1 MRIMKG
7 MEQQPKLAFA
17 YLRVSG
23 KGQVDGDGFPR
34 QLAAIE
40 AYAKTNGL
48 TLAKVFR
55 EQGISGTKEL
65 ENRPA
70 LQQLLA
76 AVDKRNVPVV
86 LIEKL
91 DRLARDLMI
100 QETILRDLQRRDVM
114 LVSTMEP
121 DLCSD
126 DPSRKLVRQIMGCI
140 AEYEKS
146 MIVSKLAGARRRMR
160 AKNGFCEGRKPY
172 GERKGERRTIDRI
185 MALRATG
192 TAMDTI
198 AETLNSE
205 GLRPRSG
212 KQWYGSAVRNVLLRE
227 ATATA

>member
-1 MRIMKG
+1 MA
-7 MEQQPKLAFA
+7 QQPQLAFA

-40 AYAKTNGL
+40 AYAKANGL

-76 AVDKRNVPVV
+76 AVDNRNVPVV
-86 LIEKL
+86 LVEKL

-100 QETILRDLQRRDVM
+100 HETILRDFQRRGVT
-114 LVSTMEP
+114 LTSTMEP

-126 DPSRKLVRQIMGCI
+126 DPSRKLVRQVMGAI
-140 AEYEKS
+140 AEYERV
-146 MIVSKLAGARRRMR
+146 MIVAKLAGARQRMR
-160 AKNGFCEGRKPY
+160 IKNGSCEGRKPY

-185 MALRATG
+185 LALRATG

-205 GLRPRSG
+205 GLKPRSG

-227 ATATA
+227 ATVTA

>member
-1 MRIMKG
+1 
-7 MEQQPKLAFA
+7 MEQQATKLAFA

-40 AYAKTNGL
+40 AYAKANGL
-48 TLAKVFR
+48 TLTKVFR

-76 AVDKRNVPVV
+76 AVDSRNVPVV

-100 QETILRDLQRRDVM
+100 QETILRDLQRRGVT

-140 AEYEKS
+140 SEYEKS
-146 MIVSKLAGARRRMR
+146 MIVAKLAGARQRMR
-160 AKNGFCEGRKPY
+160 TRTGSCEGRKPY

-185 MALRATG
+185 LSLRSAG

-205 GLRPRSG
+205 GLKPRSG
-212 KQWYGSAVRNVLLRE
+212 QRWYGSSVRNVLVR
-227 ATATA
+227 AQAVTA